1 MKYTIILP
9 DYPLRGVVFDV
20 FSLITMHTPIGQ
32 IFIITDLC
40 FLIISIVFAV
50 KFDNAV
56 KMIYNIIIYIEKG
69 NVAMYKLLELLNENA
84 DFTPAQLAA
93 MLGESELA
101 VKEQIEDYKS
111 RGIIKGT
118 RTLIDWE
125 KLPDSGVRAI
135 IELKVTP
142 KAETG
147 FDDIAKIVMSYD
159 NVENVYLAASSRY
172 DLIAMVKGNTIQ
184 EIAEFVSKRL
194 STLDAVIGTA
204 TNFVLNTYKQGGVV
218 FHDESEDD
226 EQRSMIV

>member
-1 MKYTIILP
+1 
-9 DYPLRGVVFDV
+9 
-20 FSLITMHTPIGQ
+20 
-32 IFIITDLC
+32 
-40 FLIISIVFAV
+40 
-50 KFDNAV
+50 
-56 KMIYNIIIYIEKG
+56 
-69 NVAMYKLLELLNENA
+69 MYKLLELLSENA
-84 DFTPAQLAA
+84 DFTFAQLAA
-93 MLGESELA
+93 MLGESEQA
-101 VKEQIEDYKS
+101 VKEQIDEYKKK
-111 RGIIKGT
+111 GIIKGT
-118 RTLIDWE
+118 KTLIDWE

-147 FDDIAKIVMSYD
+147 FDDIAKIVISYD

-172 DLIAMVKGNTIQ
+172 DLIAMVRGNTIQ

>member
-1 MKYTIILP
+1 
-9 DYPLRGVVFDV
+9 
-20 FSLITMHTPIGQ
+20 
-32 IFIITDLC
+32 
-40 FLIISIVFAV
+40 
-50 KFDNAV
+50 
-56 KMIYNIIIYIEKG
+56 
-69 NVAMYKLLELLNENA
+69 MYKLLELLSENA
-84 DFTPAQLAA
+84 DFTSAQLAA
-93 MLGESELA
+93 MLGESEQA
-101 VKEQIEDYKS
+101 VREQIDEYKKK
-111 RGIIKGT
+111 GIIKGT
-118 RTLIDWE
+118 KTLIDWE

-172 DLIAMVKGNTIQ
+172 DLIAMVRGNTIQ

>member
-1 MKYTIILP
+1 
-9 DYPLRGVVFDV
+9 
-20 FSLITMHTPIGQ
+20 
-32 IFIITDLC
+32 
-40 FLIISIVFAV
+40 
-50 KFDNAV
+50 
-56 KMIYNIIIYIEKG
+56 
-69 NVAMYKLLELLNENA
+69 MYKLLELLNENA

-93 MLGESELA
+93 MLGESEKS
-101 VKEQIEDYKS
+101 VIEQIEEYKKN
-111 RGIIKGT
+111 GIIKGT
-118 RTLIDWE
+118 KTLIDWE

-172 DLIAMVKGNTIQ
+172 DLIAMVKGSTIQ

-204 TNFVLNTYKQGGVV
+204 TNFVLNTYKQGGIV

>member
-1 MKYTIILP
+1 
-9 DYPLRGVVFDV
+9 
-20 FSLITMHTPIGQ
+20 
-32 IFIITDLC
+32 
-40 FLIISIVFAV
+40 
-50 KFDNAV
+50 
-56 KMIYNIIIYIEKG
+56 
-69 NVAMYKLLELLNENA
+69 MYKLLELLSENA
-84 DFTPAQLAA
+84 DFTFAQLAA
-93 MLGESELA
+93 MLGESEQA
-101 VKEQIEDYKS
+101 VREQIDEYKKK
-111 RGIIKGT
+111 GIIKGT
-118 RTLIDWE
+118 KTLIDWE

-172 DLIAMVKGNTIQ
+172 DLIAMVRGNTIQ

>member
-1 MKYTIILP
+1 
-9 DYPLRGVVFDV
+9 
-20 FSLITMHTPIGQ
+20 
-32 IFIITDLC
+32 
-40 FLIISIVFAV
+40 
-50 KFDNAV
+50 
-56 KMIYNIIIYIEKG
+56 
-69 NVAMYKLLELLNENA
+69 MYKLLELLSENA
-84 DFTPAQLAA
+84 DFTFAQLAA
-93 MLGESELA
+93 MLGESEQA
-101 VKEQIEDYKS
+101 VKEQIDEYKKK
-111 RGIIKGT
+111 GIIKGT
-118 RTLIDWE
+118 KTLIDWE

-172 DLIAMVKGNTIQ
+172 DLIAMVRGNTIQ